1 MREPRGSM
9 KWIRVGAG
17 ALLAIGLAAGLP
29 SARAAEILTPGEG
42 MALEAHGFVGQ
53 GAIKS
58 TGNNYLLAD
67 SKRGS
72 LEFSEVGL
80 NFTAQLTE
88 RLRVGMQ
95 FFARKL
101 GAVGN
106 FNAKTDWFY
115 LDYRW
120 KDWLG
125 IRAGRVKLPFG
136 LYNDTSDIDAAR
148 VPVLLPGSIYPVND
162 RDFLLAQTGFELY
175 GYGSLGAAGA
185 LEYRLYAGTIFVQVN
200 NVPGAPLVLQGVD
213 VPYVAG
219 GRLMWEAP
227 VEGLR
232 VGGSLQALRLD
243 TGILVPT
250 TGATALVRIPALLT
264 VGSLEYAVGDLLL
277 AAEYSRW
284 YVSDTSSDTTVF
296 PNMSTITSERA
307 YALGAYRVRRWLT
320 PGAYYSVLF
329 GNVDTR
335 SGREN
340 RLHDVAATIRF
351 DINAHWIVKLEGHY
365 LDGTSGLDSALNGAM
380 PLGALTRQ
388 WFLFLLRTTAYF

>member
-1 MREPRGSM
+1 MM
-9 KWIRVGAG
+9 WIHVGAG
-17 ALLAIGLAAGLP
+17 ALLATALAADP
-29 SARAAEILTPGEG
+29 SSASAAEILAPGDG

-58 TGNNYLLAD
+58 TGNNYLAD

-72 LEFSEVGL
+72 LELSEVGL
-80 NFTAQLTE
+80 NLTAQLTE

-101 GAVGN
+101 GAAGN

-175 GYGSLGAAGA
+175 GYGSLGAGGA
-185 LEYRLYAGTIFVQVN
+185 LEYRLYAGTIFVQITN
-200 NVPGAPLVLQGVD
+200 PPGAPLVVQSVG

-232 VGGSLQALRLD
+232 VGGTLQALRLD
-243 TGILVPT
+243 TAVLVPM
-250 TGATALVRIPALLT
+250 TGATALVRIPVLLT
-264 VGSLEYAVGDLLL
+264 VASLEYAAGDLLL
-277 AAEYSRW
+277 AGEYSRW
-284 YVSDTSSDTTVF
+284 YVSDTSSDAMVF
-296 PNMSTITSERA
+296 PNMDTMTSERG
-307 YALGAYRVRRWLT
+307 YVLGAYRIRRWLT

-329 GNVDTR
+329 GNVDDRT
-335 SGREN
+335 GRQN
-340 RLHDVAATIRF
+340 RLHDVAATLRF

-365 LDGTSGLDSALNGAM
+365 LDGTAGLDAALNG
-380 PLGALTRQ
+380 GAALNTLPRQ
-388 WFLFLLRTTAYF
+388 WSLFLLRTTAYF

>member
-1 MREPRGSM
+1 ML
-9 KWIRVGAG
+9 VA
-17 ALLAIGLAAGLP
+17 ALLSPVFLFLAGRFLAGGSVA
-29 SARAAEILTPGEG
+29 SAADALAPGEG

-58 TGNNYLLAD
+58 TGNNYLVD

-72 LEFSEVGL
+72 LEFSDIGI

-115 LDYRW
+115 LDYHW

-125 IRAGRVKLPFG
+125 VRAGRVKLPFG
-136 LYNDTSDIDAAR
+136 LYNDTSDIDSAR
-148 VPVLLPGSIYPVND
+148 VPILLPGSIYPVND

-175 GYGSLGAAGA
+175 GYARLGAGGA
-185 LEYRLYAGTIFVQVN
+185 LEYRLYAGTIFVPVTSSP
-200 NVPGAPLVLQGVD
+200 PGLVLQNLN
-213 VPYVAG
+213 VPYVTG

-232 VGGSLQALRLD
+232 LGGSLQALRLD
-243 TGILVPT
+243 YDVLVPT
-250 TGATALVRIPALLT
+250 TGGMATVRIPVVLA
-264 VGSLEYAVGDLLL
+264 VGSVEYAASDLLL

-284 YVSDTSSDTTVF
+284 FASASSSDPTVY
-296 PNMSTITSERA
+296 PNINELTNERA
-307 YALGAYRVRRWLT
+307 YLLAAYRVARWLS

-329 GNVDTR
+329 ADVNQR

-340 RLHDVAATIRF
+340 RLHDVAATLRF
-351 DINAHWIVKLEGHY
+351 DVNAHWIVKIEGHF
-365 LDGTSGLDSALNGAM
+365 LDGTSGLDPALNGAM
-380 PLGALTRQ
+380 PAMLTRR
-388 WFLFLLRTTAYF
+388 WALFLLKTTAYF